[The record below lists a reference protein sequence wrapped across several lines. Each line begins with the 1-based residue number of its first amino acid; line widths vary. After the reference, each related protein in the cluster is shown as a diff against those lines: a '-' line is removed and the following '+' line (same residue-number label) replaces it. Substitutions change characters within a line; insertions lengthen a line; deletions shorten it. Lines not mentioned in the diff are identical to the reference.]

1 MPIHPV
7 LNAMLLVW
15 KHSAWEAMMGR
26 PPTDDDLIV
35 PCPAPTNRGPRKP
48 LGAMRDR
55 HYIWKRLQ
63 ADLAVLGFRPRR
75 AHDLRRTG
83 ISLAVDGGADEALLK
98 RGTHAPPKHVMG
110 LYTSVAWES
119 LCREVGKLDLT
130 ASKKVVQLG
139 PRVRAVQVPRR
150 PSVVRVRVATPFR
163 R

>member
-1 MPIHPV
+1 
-7 LNAMLLVW
+7 
-15 KHSAWEAMMGR
+15 
-26 PPTDDDLIV
+26 
-35 PCPAPTNRGPRKP
+35 
-48 LGAMRDR
+48 MRDR